1 MIYYVLC
8 MAKQNVDLIGGDN
21 MLISY
26 KYNNFLSFRQEA
38 EFTMLA
44 PSSKVKSRFPNN
56 YVELENGYQVLKDAV
71 IVGEN
76 AGGKSN
82 FVRSLN
88 YFKNF
93 FVDSDSANA
102 SKNTINNNNINGK
115 CPLESDSDQI
125 FEIELTNKGGRI
137 FRYLLH
143 VDYMGIVEEKLE
155 AKEKKTVSYKPVL
168 HVKRS
173 ENNYECE
180 SDRDNCKLD
189 ECKLRGV
196 MSYQLTI
203 PGISDEIKKML
214 EETIEDINPIG
225 LFTTKM
231 ALLGNKFAIEFIG
244 IVKNDICPESVPLNY
259 DFVLSVQK
267 DNSDYKEILYKNEFF
282 EIFKMVDY
290 SISDIKIDDEKP
302 FMETLI
308 YRKKKNGDTFS
319 RKIGADS
326 SGVREFFAWAIQI
339 YKVIYENKIVIA
351 DEMDRVLNPILSDR
365 VITFVNS
372 KKHFG
377 QFIFTSHNILHLDL
391 KNYMKEQIYFVSKDV
406 ETLESE
412 LYSLADFPEVRYETT
427 KIYEF
432 YMKGIL
438 GGTASE

>member
-1 MIYYVLC
+1 M
-8 MAKQNVDLIGGDN
+8 
-21 MLISY
+21 
-26 KYNNFLSFRQEA
+26 
-38 EFTMLA
+38 
-44 PSSKVKSRFPNN
+44 
-56 YVELENGYQVLKDAV
+56 
-71 IVGEN
+71 
-76 AGGKSN
+76 
-82 FVRSLN
+82 
-88 YFKNF
+88 
-93 FVDSDSANA
+93 
-102 SKNTINNNNINGK
+102 
-115 CPLESDSDQI
+115 
-125 FEIELTNKGGRI
+125 
-137 FRYLLH
+137 
-143 VDYMGIVEEKLE
+143 KL
-155 AKEKKTVSYKPVL
+155 KKTVSYKPEL

-189 ECKLRGV
+189 ECKLSGV

-231 ALLGNKFAIEFIG
+231 ALLGNKLAIEFIG
-244 IVKNDICPESVPLNY
+244 IVKNDICPKSVPLNY

-319 RKIGADS
+319 RTIGADS

-339 YKVIYENKIVIA
+339 YKVIYENKIVVA
-351 DEMDRVLNPILSDR
+351 DEMDKVLNPILSDR

-377 QFIFTSHNILHLDL
+377 
-391 KNYMKEQIYFVSKDV
+391 
-406 ETLESE
+406 
-412 LYSLADFPEVRYETT
+412 
-427 KIYEF
+427 
-432 YMKGIL
+432 
-438 GGTASE
+438 

>member
-1 MIYYVLC
+1 
-8 MAKQNVDLIGGDN
+8 

-26 KYNNFLSFRQEA
+26 KYNNFLSFRQDA

-44 PSSKVKSRFPNN
+44 PNTKVKGRFPNN
-56 YVELENGYQVLKDAV
+56 YVDLDNGYQILKDAV

-88 YFKNF
+88 YFRNF
-93 FVDSDSANA
+93 FLNSDSAVA
-102 SKNTINNNNINGK
+102 TKSTINTNNINGK
-115 CPLESDSDQI
+115 CPKKSDYNQT
-125 FEIELTNKGGRI
+125 FEIELTNRSTRI
-137 FRYLLH
+137 YKYLLH
-143 VDYMGIVEEKLE
+143 IDFLGIVEEKLE
-155 AKEKKTVSYKPVL
+155 IKEKKSLQYKTVF
-168 HVKRS
+168 HIKRL
-173 ENNYECE
+173 ENSCTCDNEDEECNHE
-180 SDRDNCKLD
+180 
-189 ECKLRGV
+189 ECKISGA
-196 MSYQLTI
+196 MSYQLTL
-203 PGISDEIKKML
+203 PGISEEIKKML
-214 EETIEDINPIG
+214 EESIEDITAIG

-231 ALLGNKFAIEFIG
+231 ALLGSKPAIEFIG
-244 IVKNDICPESVPLNY
+244 IVKNELCPETIPLNY
-259 DFVLSVQK
+259 DFLLSIKK
-267 DNSDYKEILYKNEFF
+267 DVSDYMEILHKKEFY

-290 SISDIKIDDEKP
+290 SICGIKIDEEKP
-302 FMETLI
+302 FIETI
-308 YRKKKNGDTFS
+308 VYRRKRNGDVFS
-319 RKIGADS
+319 RKLGADS

-365 VITFVNS
+365 VITFING

-391 KNYMKEQIYFVSKDV
+391 KNYMKEQIYFISKDA

>member
-1 MIYYVLC
+1 MT
-8 MAKQNVDLIGGDN
+8 KQNVDLIGGDN

-125 FEIELTNKGGRI
+125 FEMELTNKGERI

-173 ENNYECE
+173 ENNYKCE
-180 SDRDNCKLD
+180 SGRDNCKLD
-189 ECKLRGV
+189 KCKLSGV

-214 EETIEDINPIG
+214 EETIEDTSPIG

-231 ALLGNKFAIEFIG
+231 ALLGNKLAIEFIG

-302 FMETLI
+302 FIETLI
-308 YRKKKNGDTFS
+308 YRKKKKLTQEQLAEKLNVTNQAISKWENGKSFP
-319 RKIGADS
+319 KMKNI
-326 SGVREFFAWAIQI
+326 INI
-339 YKVIYENKIVIA
+339 CYELEINNKDIV
-351 DEMDRVLNPILSDR
+351 EIL
-365 VITFVNS
+365 FN
-372 KKHFG
+372 
-377 QFIFTSHNILHLDL
+377 
-391 KNYMKEQIYFVSKDV
+391 E
-406 ETLESE
+406 
-412 LYSLADFPEVRYETT
+412 
-427 KIYEF
+427 
-432 YMKGIL
+432 
-438 GGTASE
+438 